1 MIFNILGPLFPLTL
15 ILILKFTLKS
25 FSNVFSKK
33 MWVSK
38 LSYIIYINYKLYA

>member
-25 FSNVFSKK
+25 FSNVFSKN
-33 MWVSK
+33 MWV
-38 LSYIIYINYKLYA
+38 LETLTYYINYK